1 MIHTMQD
8 DISLFFRQFA
18 LQRLSPAGSGNID
31 PQAIKMMMVNHCEEI
46 YHAFSETEIFKLH
59 YQQAGHDQM
68 VEEYKRCFTLLLS
81 GRLP

>member
-1 MIHTMQD
+1 MNQNLRD

-18 LQRLSPAGSGNID
+18 LKRLSAADATDVD
-31 PQAIKMMMVNHCEEI
+31 PRDIKMMMVNHCEEI
-46 YHAFSETEIFKLH
+46 YPAFARTDVFKRCF
-59 YQQAGHDQM
+59 QQAGHDRM